1 MNTVFV
7 NGQAQ
12 NTVSALDRGL
22 LYGDSI
28 FETLAVVAQQPLM
41 LEDHLK
47 RLKEGSDR
55 LYFNADIEALNQ
67 ELQNVL
73 IHCPLNGKSILRITL
88 TRGEQS
94 RGYRPGDDSNFTSIL
109 SIHKWPEYPESL
121 HTKGMKLNQS
131 DFRYAQQPR
140 LAGIKHSNRLEQV
153 LAAHSIGPGFDDVVI
168 LDTGD
173 NVISTSKGNIFF
185 QFGHEWLTPDLSQ
198 CGIEGVVRA
207 NLIKHFMKEGIP
219 CGIKTIKLNELL
231 ARQAEITAAL
241 CCNSIMGIVP
251 IKHIF
256 SKSINS
262 TKSCQILRD
271 KLVKAKVIA
280 T

>member
-1 MNTVFV
+1 VNTVFV

-73 IHCPLNGKSILRITL
+73 THCPLNGKSILRITL

-94 RGYRPGDDSNFTSIL
+94 RGYRPGDDLSFTSIL

-153 LAAHSIGPGFDDVVI
+153 LAAHSIGQGFDDVVI

-198 CGIEGVVRA
+198 CG
-207 NLIKHFMKEGIP
+207 
-219 CGIKTIKLNELL
+219 TIKLNELL